1 VITLCEWHV
10 VVDVPDD
17 FVESEADTLSAA
29 VMTSLA
35 ERAVETE
42 LRFSTSGRRFGF
54 TPSRDAPGTRQRPI
68 RARPS

>member
-1 VITLCEWHV
+1 MITLCEWHV

-35 ERAVETE
+35 ERAVGDRAAVLDEW
-42 LRFSTSGRRFGF
+42 
-54 TPSRDAPGTRQRPI
+54 APVRI
-68 RARPS
+68 HAES